1 MRYDE
6 IIMIGRVISTAVVVG
21 VVGLVVGYL
30 VFARQGGGFI
40 NPLELF
46 FPGQDV
52 FSQFG
57 DAVRGGERVR
67 NNVLATGGV
76 GALIGAVYQF
86 VRSKR

>member
-1 MRYDE
+1 
-6 IIMIGRVISTAVVVG
+6 MIGRVISTAVVLG
-21 VVGLVVGYL
+21 LVGLVFGYL
-30 VFARQGGGFI
+30 VFARQGGGYI

-57 DAVRGGERVR
+57 DAVRGGGGIR
-67 NNVLATGGV
+67 NNVLAAGGV

-86 VRSKR
+86 ARSKR